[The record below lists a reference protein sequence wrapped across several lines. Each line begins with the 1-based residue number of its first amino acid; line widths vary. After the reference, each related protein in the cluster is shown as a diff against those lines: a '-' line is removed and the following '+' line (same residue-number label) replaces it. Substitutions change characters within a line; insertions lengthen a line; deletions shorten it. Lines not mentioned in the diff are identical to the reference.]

1 MNWIE
6 HRALYEL
13 YTTGSVKIN
22 RTIEKSAEIVFLN
35 RSLGLL
41 QQKGNNLVTTESF
54 LKVYET
60 KFKDRYLTFL
70 GFLQEQELLRSQTRF
85 EENDI
90 QILMNINDRMLS
102 GELSELRQQIIDYD
116 ESLRGVSL
124 MFFKNEKYLL
134 DKPSLIQALKKV
146 LNVEAFSNEKDQQYI
161 YKLECDN
168 PQRIVLC
175 ENLDFLTKP
184 NKPRKH
190 QIELWY
196 AGGKNVSKLQYAK
209 DRDLPIF
216 YSCDWDYDGLFII
229 YPLVKEKIPNIR
241 LLSPNGTPKSI
252 ADTEHQSKWQNQT
265 KRNELAEKQTFTTQ
279 ELELIDQLIAQ
290 DQWII
295 EESNDLLAMLNLN
308 IFNNVLR

>member
-13 YTTGSVKIN
+13 YNAGSVKIN
-22 RTIEKSAEIVFLN
+22 KTIEKSAEIIFLH

-41 QQKGNNLVTTESF
+41 QQKGDNLITTDGFS
-54 LKVYET
+54 KVYEN

-70 GFLQEQELLRSQTRF
+70 EFLQEQELLRTQTRF

-90 QILMNINDRMLS
+90 KILMNIHERMLS

-134 DKPSLIQALKKV
+134 DKPSLIDGLKKV

-161 YKLECDN
+161 YKLECDD

-196 AGGKNVSKLQYAK
+196 VGGKNVTKLDFAK
-209 DRDLPIF
+209 DRGLPIF
-216 YSCDWDYDGLFII
+216 YSCDWDFDGLFII
-229 YPLVKEKIPNIR
+229 YPLVKEKIPNIE
-241 LLSPNGTPKSI
+241 LLLPNGSPKSI
-252 ADTEHQSKWQNQT
+252 VATEHQSKWDNLD
-265 KRNELAEKQTFTTQ
+265 KRSELINKSIFSALQLQ
-279 ELELIDQLIAQ
+279 LIDQLMAQ
-290 DQWII
+290 NQWII
-295 EESNDLLAMLNLN
+295 EESNDLLTMLDLHNA
-308 IFNNVLR
+308 

>member
-13 YTTGSVKIN
+13 YNAGSVKIN
-22 RTIEKSAEIVFLN
+22 KTIEKSAEIIFLH

-41 QQKGNNLVTTESF
+41 QQKGDNLITTDGFS
-54 LKVYET
+54 KVYEN

-70 GFLQEQELLRSQTRF
+70 EFLQEQELLRTQTRF

-90 QILMNINDRMLS
+90 KILMNIHERMLS

-134 DKPSLIQALKKV
+134 DKPSLIDGLKKV

-161 YKLECDN
+161 YKLECDD

-196 AGGKNVSKLQYAK
+196 VGGKNVTNLDFAK
-209 DRDLPIF
+209 DRGLPIF
-216 YSCDWDYDGLFII
+216 YSCDWDFDGLFII
-229 YPLVKEKIPNIR
+229 YPLVKEKIPNIE
-241 LLSPNGTPKSI
+241 LLLPNGSPKSI
-252 ADTEHQSKWQNQT
+252 VATEHQSKWDNLD
-265 KRNELAEKQTFTTQ
+265 KRNELINKSIFSALQLQ
-279 ELELIDQLIAQ
+279 LIDQLMAQ
-290 DQWII
+290 NQWII
-295 EESNDLLAMLNLN
+295 EESNDLLTMLDLHNA
-308 IFNNVLR
+308 

>member
-13 YTTGSVKIN
+13 YSAGSVKIN
-22 RTIEKSAEIVFLN
+22 KTIEKSAEITFLN

-41 QQKGNNLVTTESF
+41 QQKGNNLIAADGFS
-54 LKVYET
+54 KVYEN
-60 KFKDRYLTFL
+60 KFKDRYFNFL
-70 GFLQEQELLRSQTRF
+70 KFLQEQELLRSRTRL

-90 QILMNINDRMLS
+90 QILININNRMQS
-102 GELSELRQQIIDYD
+102 GELFELRQQIIDYD

-134 DKPSLIQALKKV
+134 DKPSLIDGLKKV

-161 YKLECDN
+161 YKLECDD

-184 NKPRKH
+184 NKPRKY

-196 AGGKNVSKLQYAK
+196 VGGKNVTKLDFAK
-209 DRDLPIF
+209 DRGLPIF
-216 YSCDWDYDGLFII
+216 YSCDWDFDGLFII
-229 YPLVKEKIPNIR
+229 YPLVKKKIPNIE
-241 LLSPNGTPKSI
+241 LLLPNGSPKSI
-252 ADTEHQSKWQNQT
+252 VATEHQSKWENLD
-265 KRNELAEKQTFTTQ
+265 KRNELINKSIFSAHQLQ
-279 ELELIDQLIAQ
+279 LIDQLIAQ
-290 DQWII
+290 NQWII
-295 EESNDLLAMLNLN
+295 EESNDLLTMLDLHNA
-308 IFNNVLR
+308 

>member
-13 YTTGSVKIN
+13 YATGSVKIN
-22 RTIEKSAEIVFLN
+22 KTIEKSAEIIFLN

-41 QQKGNNLVTTESF
+41 QQKGNNLIAADGF
-54 LKVYET
+54 LRVYET
-60 KFKDRYLTFL
+60 KFKDRYLTYRH
-70 GFLQEQELLRSQTRF
+70 FLQTQELLKLQTRF

-134 DKPSLIQALKKV
+134 DKPSLIDALKKM
-146 LNVEAFSNEKDQQYI
+146 LNVEAFSNEKDQQYM
-161 YKLECDN
+161 YRLECDE

-190 QIELWY
+190 HIELWY
-196 AGGKNVSKLQYAK
+196 AGGKNVAKLHYAK
-209 DRDLPIF
+209 DRDLPIY

-229 YPLVKEKIPNIR
+229 YPLVKQKIPNIT
-241 LLSPNGTPKSI
+241 LLLPNGMPKSI
-252 ADTEHQSKWQNQT
+252 SETEHRSLWQNKTKRDELADTGTFNTE
-265 KRNELAEKQTFTTQ
+265 ELS
-279 ELELIDQLIAQ
+279 LIDTLISQ

-295 EESNDLLAMLNLN
+295 EESNDLVTMLNLS
-308 IFNNVLR
+308 

>member
-6 HRALYEL
+6 HRALNEL

-22 RTIEKSAEIVFLN
+22 KTIEKSAEIVFLN

-41 QQKGNNLVTTESF
+41 QQKGNSLIASDGF
-54 LKVYET
+54 FKVYET
-60 KFKDRYLTFL
+60 KFKDRYLTYLNFL
-70 GFLQEQELLRSQTRF
+70 KTQELLKLQTRF

-102 GELSELRQQIIDYD
+102 GELSVLRQQIIDYD

-134 DKPSLIQALKKV
+134 DKPSLIDGLKKV
-146 LNVEAFSNEKDQQYI
+146 LDIEVFSNEKDQQYM
-161 YKLECDN
+161 YRLECDA

-190 QIELWY
+190 HIELWY
-196 AGGKNVSKLQYAK
+196 AGGKNVAKLQYAT
-209 DRDLPIF
+209 DRDLPIY

-229 YPLVKEKIPNIR
+229 YPLVKQKIPNIK
-241 LLSPNGTPKSI
+241 LLLPNGAPKSI
-252 ADTEHQSKWQNQT
+252 LETEHQSLWQSKT
-265 KRNELAEKQTFTTQ
+265 KRDELADTGTFNTQ
-279 ELELIDQLIAQ
+279 ELIIIDTLISQ
-290 DQWII
+290 DQWVI
-295 EESNDLLAMLNLN
+295 EESNDLVTMLNL
-308 IFNNVLR
+308 